1 MSQETNKSN
10 IAIVDDDPR
19 ICRLYRRILE
29 SAGYNVFAAKNEEEL
44 LQTLAKTDIH
54 LIFLDLQ
61 LPDKHGLDILR
72 DLNKKPEI
80 GVIILT
86 GTGDRIDEIVSLES
100 GADAFLLKPFGAREL
115 LARVRSI
122 LRRLRVDDS
131 APPKAEGTALFFG
144 EWTLDTSTH
153 TLKTLNGKEVKLTST
168 EFSLLLVFL
177 HSSNNVLSRDQLL
190 DHISGSKWSPMDRSI
205 DVLIS
210 RLRKKIE
217 LNSEKPMYI
226 KTIRGV
232 GYKFTSIVRS

>member
-1 MSQETNKSN
+1 
-10 IAIVDDDPR
+10 
-19 ICRLYRRILE
+19 
-29 SAGYNVFAAKNEEEL
+29 
-44 LQTLAKTDIH
+44 
-54 LIFLDLQ
+54 
-61 LPDKHGLDILR
+61 
-72 DLNKKPEI
+72 
-80 GVIILT
+80 
-86 GTGDRIDEIVSLES
+86 
-100 GADAFLLKPFGAREL
+100 
-115 LARVRSI
+115 
-122 LRRLRVDDS
+122 
-131 APPKAEGTALFFG
+131 
-144 EWTLDTSTH
+144 TH